1 MRAAVRG
8 TPGQGAL
15 DDLTWVCA
23 PGVIS
28 AIACV
33 GASVGARQA
42 GPSTARHGDTSHL
55 SLPPDPSISSP
66 TSPVGISTPPAHL
79 LHEDSAGLA
88 PFAFPYRRLTLCL
101 MFAWATLCSL
111 WRGVGLRDPLSLGPE
126 SVRGRGCGTAC
137 GPCGLAICGFLRVAA
152 APAPPRRC
160 REGGASPRPRAG
172 RARLPQVARSTSWR
186 AAAHGGLRWEPCWTT
201 VVDPRCREC

>member
-8 TPGQGAL
+8 TPGQVAL

-66 TSPVGISTPPAHL
+66 TSPVGALRFYVPPFDVVFAVCW
-79 LHEDSAGLA
+79 SA
-88 PFAFPYRRLTLCL
+88 
-101 MFAWATLCSL
+101 LCSL
-111 WRGVGLRDPLSLGPE
+111 WRGVGLRDPLSFGPE

-186 AAAHGGLRWEPCWTT
+186 AAAHGGLR
-201 VVDPRCREC
+201 